1 MDSISTFLRENY
13 DLVVLFFSVLGV
25 LIAFITLIY
34 EVKKKNG
41 VVKKLKGPKSAA
53 AKRKKT
59 ASAVGGILK
68 AILRKVM

>member
-34 EVKKKNG
+34 EVKKK
-41 VVKKLKGPKSAA
+41 KKK
-53 AKRKKT
+53 
-59 ASAVGGILK
+59 
-68 AILRKVM
+68 